1 MKKVIYYP
9 GFKAEDINWLK
20 FALLY
25 IDVLKPII
33 PYTGDAHLSDTFRR
47 CCKL

>member
-1 MKKVIYYP
+1 MKKLIYYP

-20 FALLY
+20 FALFY

-47 CCKL
+47 